1 MARRRRAAEPAR
13 EVAASV
19 GGDFELTPA
28 VEAALDGLA
37 RAARHD
43 PEARNELYVALELK
57 IARFLAPYRGRTTAA
72 GEYDDLAQEA
82 FLVFVDLVAGWR
94 GEGSFARYF
103 LGFFP
108 WRLRHAV
115 EAHERRWPLG
125 RRLVYASDRAL
136 ARRAGDPLAGLA
148 PALDLAAAAAALTP
162 AERTLLRCWL
172 LEDRRIEDAAR
183 RLGWSRRTA
192 YRRWHALL
200 DRLAA
205 NPRLAAGAEFGP
217 AGPATA
223 DAPAEPPAGD
233 GDRRRVS

>member
-1 MARRRRAAEPAR
+1 MARRKAAERASGATG
-13 EVAASV
+13 VA
-19 GGDFELTPA
+19 GDFELTPE
-28 VEAALDGLA
+28 VEAALDALA

-43 PEARNELYVALELK
+43 AAARNELYAALELK

-72 GEYDDLAQEA
+72 GEFEDLAQEA

-115 EAHERRWPLG
+115 EAHERRWPVG
-125 RRLVYASDRAL
+125 RRLVRASDRAL
-136 ARRAGDPLAGLA
+136 ARRAGDPLADLA

-162 AERTLLRCWL
+162 AERRLLRCRL

-205 NPRLAAGAEFGP
+205 SPWLAGGEFGP
-217 AGPATA
+217 GGGAPGEPTNTA
-223 DAPAEPPAGD
+223 RGK
-233 GDRRRVS
+233 RRVS